1 MDKGSG
7 RLLLFNIRGQ
17 RYALELL
24 NVAEVLSPP
33 VTFPVPWV
41 PPYFKGAMNFHGSL
55 VAIIDLA
62 QVMGIG
68 TMAADGN
75 IVVLHKEV
83 ANLGLG
89 IDSVEGT
96 IPADDIL
103 EEEESSNPLVEKVLF
118 LADGEVSKL
127 ALDLLLERI
136 SEALQR

>member
-1 MDKGSG
+1 MDKGSD

-17 RYALELL
+17 RYGLELL
-24 NVAEVLSPP
+24 SVAEVLSPP

-55 VAIIDLA
+55 VAVIDLA
-62 QVMGIG
+62 QLMGIG

-75 IVVLHKEV
+75 IVVLHREI
-83 ANLGLG
+83 AHLGLG
-89 IDSVEGT
+89 IDSVESI

-103 EEEESSNPLVEKVLF
+103 EEEDSSNPLVEKVLF
-118 LADGEVSKL
+118 MADGEVWKL
-127 ALDLLLERI
+127 ALDLLVKRI